1 MQIGAACS
9 NLIETQIWMV
19 APLYLSS
26 AFKKKRNS
34 HTFEVRELLMAYSS
48 SYTFYEW
55 TETWLLLN
63 FLPFIS
69 WFFWMVWVLEVNF
82 FVFFL
87 FDSSFVYFPRTTV
100 APLFL
105 HFKEIH
111 LLIKRPS
118 HMEVRRWIYFPF
130 ASVKHPFYMYWM
142 Y

>member
-9 NLIETQIWMV
+9 NLIGTQIWMV

-55 TETWLLLN
+55 TEPWLLLI

-69 WFFWMVWVLEVNF
+69 WIFWTVWGLEVNF
-82 FVFFL
+82 FVF
-87 FDSSFVYFPRTTV
+87 SFSALPLYTSHVPQLCLYFCISKKFTY
-100 APLFL
+100 
-105 HFKEIH
+105 
-111 LLIKRPS
+111 LLRDPHTWRSGGEYIS
-118 HMEVRRWIYFPF
+118 H
-130 ASVKHPFYMYWM
+130 
-142 Y
+142 